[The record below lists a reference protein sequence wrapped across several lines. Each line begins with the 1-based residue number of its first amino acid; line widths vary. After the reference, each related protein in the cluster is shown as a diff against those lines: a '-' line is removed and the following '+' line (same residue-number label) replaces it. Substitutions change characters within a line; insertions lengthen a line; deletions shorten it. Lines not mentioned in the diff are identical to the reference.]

1 MKVEPIIHVIVGAA
15 EWGHDRL
22 RYRRHRLA
30 EFLARQ
36 KETKSVIWVCP
47 SPRANDGQMTG
58 ISEGIRQFAVK
69 DLFRQKAFRFGRY
82 TDMCYRHKL
91 SPLLAVLKEEGEGA
105 RCCLWYT
112 FPGFPLLADLF
123 PWDEVIYDC
132 SDLWAAPISGRS
144 GVLSNVRRNIIK
156 QAEMR
161 IIQRA
166 DSITC
171 TSDCLHHEVGKK
183 LENPHQKVFTIEN
196 GVEYDLFSRENKQ
209 PDEDILRG
217 RNGTVLGFIGGIKP
231 KLDFALMAETADV
244 RPDWTILLVGP
255 NTAQDDPDF
264 KSLLERPNVIWT
276 GPAAPNEV
284 PSYMQLVDIG
294 IMPYKNSPYNDA
306 VFPLKLF
313 EFLAAGKPVVG
324 CNLSS
329 TSKIKRPFVYE
340 YVEGSDPADFIA
352 ACDALLAADRS
363 GSYEALRRE
372 LARRRD
378 WNVLFGR
385 MLECTG
391 ILKNAQSH

>member
-1 MKVEPIIHVIVGAA
+1 LVNM
-15 EWGHDRL
+15 
-22 RYRRHRLA
+22 
-30 EFLARQ
+30 
-36 KETKSVIWVCP
+36 
-47 SPRANDGQMTG
+47 
-58 ISEGIRQFAVK
+58 
-69 DLFRQKAFRFGRY
+69 
-82 TDMCYRHKL
+82 
-91 SPLLAVLKEEGEGA
+91 LKEEGEGA

-171 TSDCLHHEVGKK
+171 TSDCLHQEVGKK

-264 KSLLERPNVIWT
+264 KSLLKRPNVIWT

-352 ACDALLAADRS
+352 ACDALLAADCS

>member
-58 ISEGIRQFAVK
+58 IAEGIRQFAVK
-69 DLFRQKAFRFGRY
+69 DLLKQKAFRFGRY
-82 TDMCYRHKL
+82 TDFCYRNKL
-91 SPLLAVLKEEGEGA
+91 SPLLNVLKEEREGA

-112 FPGFPLLADLF
+112 FPGFPLLSELF

-132 SDLWAAPISGRS
+132 SDLWAAPISGRA
-144 GVLSNVRRNIIK
+144 GVLSNIRRNIIK

-171 TSDCLHHEVGKK
+171 TSDCLHQEVGKK
-183 LENPHQKVFTIEN
+183 LENPRQKVFTIEN
-196 GVEYDLFSRENKQ
+196 GVEYDLFSQENKH
-209 PDEDILRG
+209 PDEDILQG
-217 RNGTVLGFIGGIKP
+217 RNGPVLGFIGGIKP
-231 KLDFALMAETADV
+231 KLDFALLAETADL

-255 NTAQDDPDF
+255 NTAEDEPDF
-264 KSLLERPNVIWT
+264 KSLLKRPNVIWS

-306 VFPLKLF
+306 VFLLKLF

-324 CNLSS
+324 CNLAS
-329 TSKIKRPFVYE
+329 TAKIKRPYVYE

-352 ACDALLAADRS
+352 ACESLLAADRG

-378 WNVLFGR
+378 WNVLFGH

-391 ILKNAQSH
+391 IMKNAHSH

>member
-1 MKVEPIIHVIVGAA
+1 MKVESIIHVIVGAA

-47 SPRANDGQMTG
+47 SPRANDGQMAG
-58 ISEGIRQFAVK
+58 IAEGIRQFTVK
-69 DLFRQKAFRFGRY
+69 DVMQQKAFRFGRY

-91 SPLLAVLKEEGEGA
+91 SPLVNMLKEEGEGA

-156 QAEMR
+156 QAELR

-171 TSDCLHHEVGKK
+171 TSDCLHQEVGKK

-231 KLDFALMAETADV
+231 KLDFALMSETADV